1 MHLERTLTALR
12 ADWTLTARASKPQRT
27 PALCCPC
34 SRGLENK
41 KLTRINLHLAAGE
54 TLKSLHFDVK
64 TKEGVVKR
72 QASSTVRQYLL
83 IPESADANFIGN
95 ATFYRNIYAREL
107 EQLMGFPRSATMGL
121 SEPIARGLLGRSWH
135 VGTAV
140 FVLRPLARMTD
151 EDWVKRKYPKG
162 STKGGLVVWSLFDG
176 IGATSVALDQLG
188 IRVKTLVT
196 SEIDKNA
203 EAVVSWR
210 HLASGKKTQLVS
222 KGSITGRAWQA
233 EGVEELIREYGLPHL
248 ILAGPPCV
256 NLSSANRSS
265 RDGLF
270 GAQSSLF
277 YRYID
282 VLRDVRSY
290 MGLGQQRNDLDSM
303 FDKSINPDH
312 ADRLKEEHDRNNET
326 LNQTRR
332 EAEEELLTQR
342 PSGTDA
348 NDQTQDADTKQYEHD
363 EAANAQSDEEDFESP
378 ENIEQY
384 NLLTQHGDGAH
395 LGVDTFY

>member
-1 MHLERTLTALR
+1 MHLKRTLTALR
-12 ADWTLTARASKPQRT
+12 ADWTLPARASKTQRT

-34 SRGLENK
+34 SRRLDNK
-41 KLTRINLHLAAGE
+41 KLASINLHLAAGE

-107 EQLMGFPRSATMGL
+107 EQLMGFPRGATMGL

-151 EDWVKRKYPKG
+151 EDWVERKYPKG
-162 STKGGLVVWSLFDG
+162 STTGGLVVWSLFDG
-176 IGATSVALDQLG
+176 IGAASVALDQLG

-210 HLASGKKTQLVS
+210 HLASGKKTQLVP
-222 KGSITGRAWQA
+222 KGSITERAWQA
-233 EGVEELIREYGLPHL
+233 EGVVELIKEYGLPHL

-282 VLRDVRSY
+282 VLRDVRAH
-290 MGLGQQRNDLDSM
+290 MDLGQPRDGYSM

-312 ADRLKEEHDRNNET
+312 ADRLQEEHQENET
-326 LNQTRR
+326 LNQTCR
-332 EAEEELLTQR
+332 EAEIELLTQR
-342 PSGTDA
+342 PSGADVAT
-348 NDQTQDADTKQYEHD
+348 DQTQDADTKQYEHG
-363 EAANAQSDEEDFESP
+363 EAANAQWDEEDFESP
-378 ENIEQY
+378 ANIEQY
-384 NLLTQHGDGAH
+384 NFLTQHGDDAD
-395 LGVDTFY
+395 LGVATFY